1 MVKETLFTGLSSQ
14 QDGNTKD
21 HLGSSDLNSA
31 ATLQRELYLL
41 SAITEDQGLINRF
54 PEEAEVLSGAVKQG
68 AQIDEIRKR
77 ELVEIAQDG
86 NARYLEI
93 KNAGASPSESDLH
106 KIEHGRLAVARIL
119 LADMRVISMTVRR
132 YTASGIPIQD
142 LLQVGLQSYQENIY
156 RFDMARDVT
165 LLTYCLDVVERDVQ
179 RFVQKYGGMIRLPRH
194 VHTDLRTI
202 QKARQELQL
211 NGNIDPSLVEIA
223 EASGLTIKKVI
234 RRLNLP
240 SLTSLEK
247 TGSRSGDVL
256 ERHIRDISQE
266 ADVEGLVLEEMD
278 REAMS
283 NLVNSL
289 LNVVTPREL
298 EIIKLLYGLTEDG
311 IELSQVEIARKLGV
325 ARNAIY
331 QSKERAFARIKKE
344 MQRRAS
350 NS

>member
-1 MVKETLFTGLSSQ
+1 MSKEDHFTGFPSQ
-14 QDGNTKD
+14 LDTSTTDRLIKP
-21 HLGSSDLNSA
+21 DLNSA
-31 ATLQRELYLL
+31 VALQRELYLL
-41 SAITEDQGLINRF
+41 SAITEDQGLIIRF
-54 PEEAEVLSGAVKQG
+54 PEDGEVLPGAVKQG

-77 ELVEIAQDG
+77 ELVKIAQDG

-119 LADMRVISMTVRR
+119 LADMRVISKTVRR
-132 YTASGIPIQD
+132 YAASGIPIQD
-142 LLQVGLQSYQENIY
+142 LLQVGFQSYQENIY

-165 LLTYCLDVVERDVQ
+165 LLTYCLGLVERDVQ
-179 RFVQKYGGMIRLPRH
+179 RFVQGYGGMIRLPRH
-194 VHTDLRTI
+194 VHTDLHSI

-211 NGNIDPSLVEIA
+211 NGNIDPTLVEIA
-223 EASGLTIKKVI
+223 EASGLSIKKVM

-240 SLTSLEK
+240 RITSLEM

-278 REAMS
+278 HETMS
-283 NLVNSL
+283 DLVSSL

-298 EIIKLLYGLTEDG
+298 EIIRLLYGLTEDG
-311 IELSQVEIARKLGV
+311 VELSQAEIARKLGV
-325 ARNAIY
+325 ARNAIH
-331 QSKERAFARIKKE
+331 QSKERAFARIKRE
-344 MQRRAS
+344 MQRRGLS
-350 NS
+350 S